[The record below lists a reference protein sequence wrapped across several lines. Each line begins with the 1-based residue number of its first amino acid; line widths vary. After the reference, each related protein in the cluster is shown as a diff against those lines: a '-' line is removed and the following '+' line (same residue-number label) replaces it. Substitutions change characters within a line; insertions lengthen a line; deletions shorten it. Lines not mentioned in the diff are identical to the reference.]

1 MDGDAD
7 NHQKNLLELS
17 LDQKIEL
24 ADALFA
30 CQQVGDPEVRDTMI
44 DLLPPEI
51 KGRIRRHSSGK
62 THVISIVN
70 ACASYQYP
78 DSIEKLLKIVFTFEE
93 NSDAWQRL
101 FDLWSHIRPPKCQ
114 NVPLSEISKIQIP
127 IVSEDYSRVGEHICI
142 DRRWECATF
151 DHMRAR
157 DGRVSQRVMAFQVPG
172 GQGKSMLLKR
182 FDFFCETDV
191 IKNGKKLLYARIDF
205 RDRPLQPASLV
216 SEILRSF
223 VENIEA
229 NTQKLSPSNQLS
241 AETVIQLKESFGNI
255 QQSLGELRSKVQHWS
270 HNFSQTAPSEDQLL
284 ELASE
289 MHKFCR
295 SIAPQWT
302 VVLLFDTFEDAGNAG
317 TWFLRYCI
325 PKIVD
330 MDNVIVVLGGREGL
344 TPLASRHDQVL
355 FRGTLEPMKYRDDC
369 QRLAELKYGLKI
381 SDEVAEMVIH
391 KYDGDLQQIDMAL
404 TVMRDFP
411 GLMKTDA

>member
-1 MDGDAD
+1 
-7 NHQKNLLELS
+7 
-17 LDQKIEL
+17 
-24 ADALFA
+24 
-30 CQQVGDPEVRDTMI
+30 
-44 DLLPPEI
+44 
-51 KGRIRRHSSGK
+51 
-62 THVISIVN
+62 
-70 ACASYQYP
+70 
-78 DSIEKLLKIVFTFEE
+78 
-93 NSDAWQRL
+93 
-101 FDLWSHIRPPKCQ
+101 
-114 NVPLSEISKIQIP
+114 
-127 IVSEDYSRVGEHICI
+127 VSEDYSRVGEHICI

-182 FDFFCETDV
+182 FDYFCETDV
-191 IKNGKKLLYARIDF
+191 IKNGKRLLYARIDF

-229 NTQKLSPSNQLS
+229 NTQKLSERANTQKLSESEQLS
-241 AETVIQLKESFGNI
+241 AATVIQLKESFRDI
-255 QQSLGELRSKVQHWS
+255 QQSLGELRSKVQNWS
-270 HNFSQTAPSEDQLL
+270 HSFSQTAPSEDQLL

-330 MDNVIVVLGGREGL
+330 VDNVIVVLGGREGL

-355 FRGTLEPMKYRDDC
+355 FRSTLEPMKYRDDC

-381 SDEVAEMVIH
+381 GDEVAERVIH
-391 KYDGDLQQIDMAL
+391 QYDGDLQQIDMAL

-411 GLMKTDA
+411 DLMKTAA